1 MNPRNPEHNATQTD
15 LDSVE
20 AKAALFRQWQMPVYR
35 YLRGMLGNH
44 ADADDAAQEVWLQVM
59 RFLHQLERQ
68 EAFAGWLFRIAHR
81 KALDVL
87 RKRAR
92 ERSWM
97 QSWDASETQGPQP
110 IAEAWMDIDALER
123 AFFIAVERLPV
134 RQKQVF
140 LLRYFEGLAYEEI
153 AQITGV
159 GLSSLKTSHHL
170 AVAKVQRMLRSW
182 ADPHHPSFFSPHPD
196 R

>member
-1 MNPRNPEHNATQTD
+1 MNPRNSEQKTLRIDP
-15 LDSVE
+15 DSVE
-20 AKAALFRQWQMPVYR
+20 DMAALFRQWQMPVYR

-44 ADADDAAQEVWLQVM
+44 ADADDAAQDVWLQVM
-59 RFLHQLERQ
+59 RSIHQLEHR

-87 RKRAR
+87 RKRTR
-92 ERSWM
+92 ERSRM

-123 AFFIAVERLPV
+123 TFFLAVERLPV

-159 GLSSLKTSHHL
+159 GVGSLKTSHHL
-170 AVAKVQRMLRSW
+170 AVNKLRGMLRAW
-182 ADPHHPSFFSPHPD
+182 ADPHHPSFFSPNPD

>member
-1 MNPRNPEHNATQTD
+1 MNPRNPEQKTLRID
-15 LDSVE
+15 PDSVE
-20 AKAALFRQWQMPVYR
+20 DMAALFRQWQMPVYR

-44 ADADDAAQEVWLQVM
+44 ADADDAAQDVWLQVM
-59 RFLHQLERQ
+59 RSIHQLEHR

-87 RKRAR
+87 RKRTR
-92 ERSWM
+92 ERSRM

-123 AFFIAVERLPV
+123 TFFLALERLPV

-159 GLSSLKTSHHL
+159 GVGSLKTSHHL
-170 AVAKVQRMLRSW
+170 AVNKLRGMLRAW
-182 ADPHHPSFFSPHPD
+182 ADPHHPSFFSPNPD